1 MNAIFT
7 NDTIGF
13 NSLKIKFQ
21 FVSVRLQKNILTC
34 SNETMNVNI
43 FKLSVPISI
52 HLMFPIFL
60 LSWPGLIAI
69 YTRRLVVPSSP
80 C

>member
-34 SNETMNVNI
+34 SNETMKVNI
-43 FKLSVPISI
+43 LYKKDQFQSIISKFLSKINGI
-52 HLMFPIFL
+52 
-60 LSWPGLIAI
+60 
-69 YTRRLVVPSSP
+69 
-80 C
+80 